1 MDAQPYCEEW
11 VYGAQTMNR
20 VKLNIIHGVIKLA
33 GVTQKNPSVSSSFRK
48 WIDLIAD
55 DWLQKLANTA
65 NLLSQNGDIYVEAT
79 DFQQKSYFRGQKK
92 LIIDCIE
99 QAMKD
104 IIQNS
109 QDCKFQK
116 EKWLIER
123 RRLEHFKEL
132 DKVYFSTPLVERIR
146 FWKKSLF
153 PTISIENFWN
163 KVENLEPCLKL
174 KIFET
179 ELLSEQNNQQQSF
192 EDIEIK
198 MKTLKTKEKNLIKKE
213 QELNLYQEFLE
224 NECAEIQ
231 KQWNDISKVADDFE
245 YKPNFNQTINL
256 VN

>member
-163 KVENLEPCLKL
+163 KVENLEP
-174 KIFET
+174 
-179 ELLSEQNNQQQSF
+179 
-192 EDIEIK
+192 
-198 MKTLKTKEKNLIKKE
+198 
-213 QELNLYQEFLE
+213 
-224 NECAEIQ
+224 
-231 KQWNDISKVADDFE
+231 
-245 YKPNFNQTINL
+245 
-256 VN
+256 